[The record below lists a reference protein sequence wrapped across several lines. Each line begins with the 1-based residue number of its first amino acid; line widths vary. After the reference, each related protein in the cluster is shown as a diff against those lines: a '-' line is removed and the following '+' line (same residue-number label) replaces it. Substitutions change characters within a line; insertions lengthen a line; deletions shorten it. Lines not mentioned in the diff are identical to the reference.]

1 MTRRSRTPT
10 PSGAGKTGRIE
21 LKGAVLTT
29 DHRPAWLLVD
39 EALGCYVAM
48 TTSDHVGPLRL
59 VSPHGTL
66 ETMAVGLGR
75 IAHYPGHDA
84 RVDILA
90 SHAHGPIFFSQP
102 PGTATVT
109 LNGREVSSRLRAVR
123 HNRTS
128 VLSLPS
134 QPV

>member
-1 MTRRSRTPT
+1 MTRRSRMPT
-10 PSGAGKTGRIE
+10 PSGPGRPAE
-21 LKGAVLTT
+21 SSLKGAVLTT

-66 ETMAVGLGR
+66 ETTTFGLGR
-75 IAHYPGHDA
+75 IAYYPGHDA
-84 RVDILA
+84 RVNILA
-90 SHAHGPIFFSQP
+90 SHAHGQIFFSQP
-102 PGTATVT
+102 PGAATVT
-109 LNGREVSSRLRAVR
+109 LNGREVSLRLRAVR

-134 QPV
+134 RPV